1 MFFRYK
7 LYTFQFCAQAFFFWG
22 GAGERATGKGKQKEH
37 LIHLLLP
44 FAFQRKREGGLPDH
58 RLLRRGHTC
67 TKRPPPPPHP
77 SPDMLLIRSYNIKT
91 RQVMS
96 LVPLQK
102 IMFCIFWS
110 DGRIFIPW
118 IATFLQSWFPSMIT
132 YHFFSLGLHPR
143 SSWFIVLM
151 HGFIHVE

>member
-7 LYTFQFCAQAFFFWG
+7 LYTFQLRNLSVLRHSFLG
-22 GAGERATGKGKQKEH
+22 EGAGERATGKGKQKEH
-37 LIHLLLP
+37 LIYLLLP
-44 FAFQRKREGGLPDH
+44 FAFQRKREGGLQPDH
-58 RLLRRGHTC
+58 RLLRRGHT
-67 TKRPPPPPHP
+67 RP
-77 SPDMLLIRSYNIKT
+77 SPDMALIRSYNIKT

-132 YHFFSLGLHPR
+132 YHFFSSGLHPR